1 MEIVP
6 AVDSLTEPYW
16 SGAQAERLMLQ
27 HCRACAACWH
37 PPQPSCPRCLSE
49 DVAWRASSGRG
60 RLYSYTVVRH
70 PTHRA
75 LAGDVPYVVA
85 IVELDEGPHLVT
97 GIRDCDPAGLEVDM
111 PVRAVFID
119 AGPQKLPYFV
129 PDGR

>member
-1 MEIVP
+1 MQIIP

-27 HCRACAACWH
+27 HCRECAECWH
-37 PPQPSCPRCLSE
+37 PPQPCCPRCRSS
-49 DVAWRASSGRG
+49 DVTWRASSGHG
-60 RLYSYTVVRH
+60 RLYSFTVVHH

-75 LAGDVPYVVA
+75 LADDVPYVVA
-85 IVELDEGPHLVT
+85 VVELDEGPHLVT
-97 GIRDCDPAGLEVDM
+97 GLRGCEPDDVAVDM
-111 PVRAVFID
+111 PVHVVFVD